1 MIFQVLR
8 QVGDHLLHLV
18 VLEHQIFGSLGLV
31 VELSRQLGIL
41 YDSQSCRTLK
51 LILISHRVLHTD
63 GSNLHEHVLS

>member
-8 QVGDHLLHLV
+8 QVCDHLLHLV

-31 VELSRQLGIL
+31 VELGRQLGIL

-51 LILISHRVLHTD
+51 LILIGHRVLHTD